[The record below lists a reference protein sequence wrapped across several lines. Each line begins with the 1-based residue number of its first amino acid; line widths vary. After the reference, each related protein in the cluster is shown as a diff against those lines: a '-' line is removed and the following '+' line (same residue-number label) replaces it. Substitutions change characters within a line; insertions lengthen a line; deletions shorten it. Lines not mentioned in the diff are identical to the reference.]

1 VAGIQYLPRDYNPWT
16 QALPGFLQRIALQN
30 LSQKFSAKQA
40 DKRQDF
46 RRKTIEGEQD
56 FFLKTRFDETP
67 QEHVPAGA
75 SHVFHKGKFYLPKTN
90 TPKDTALIQQYKFA
104 QSQGYGGTFVDF
116 KKTMAKASATNINI
130 GEKVALHEAK
140 KKVDLLQRV
149 KRPDFALSVTKD
161 LKAAHGD
168 DWDIMAPYQ
177 KAEKQFWEMDS
188 RVKAA
193 YKDENVVFDDDRN
206 PPGWYVGNKLV
217 VRYKDPLN
225 PRADKRH

>member
-1 VAGIQYLPRDYNPWT
+1 
-16 QALPGFLQRIALQN
+16 
-30 LSQKFSAKQA
+30 
-40 DKRQDF
+40 
-46 RRKTIEGEQD
+46 
-56 FFLKTRFDETP
+56 
-67 QEHVPAGA
+67 
-75 SHVFHKGKFYLPKTN
+75 
-90 TPKDTALIQQYKFA
+90 
-104 QSQGYGGTFVDF
+104 
-116 KKTMAKASATNINI
+116 
-130 GEKVALHEAK
+130 
-140 KKVDLLQRV
+140 V
-149 KRPDFALSVTKD
+149 KRPDFALSVMKD
-161 LKAAHGD
+161 LKTTHGD